1 VNSKQQVLIAISS
14 FNSGVRIVPIIRK
27 LKKLPYNVIIVDD
40 ASSDNSCSVISQSI
54 KGNRRYVLIK
64 HKINTGVGS
73 VIRDVI
79 SYGIK
84 HKYDVVALMAG
95 NGKDNPL
102 NIPKVLNPIIKNNY
116 DYVQGSRFLIGG
128 SYKNLPIPRKL
139 LIKGYSYIVWLF
151 TGYLGTDVTNGFR
164 AYKLSIFNDKEI
176 NIYQNWLDRYQ
187 LETYIQFK
195 VMTLKYKLKEVPVS
209 KDYIKGFKKYSYI
222 RPFLDWWQI
231 MSPLFLLKFKIRN

>member
-1 VNSKQQVLIAISS
+1 MYNSKILIGVSV
-14 FNSGVRIVPIIRK
+14 FNSGNQAVGLIRK
-27 LKKLPYNVIIVDD
+27 LNYLPYNVIFVDD
-40 ASSDNSCSVISQSI
+40 ASSDGSCNLISKSI
-54 KGNRRYVLIK
+54 KGNRKYSLIK
-64 HKINTGVGS
+64 HNKNTGVGS
-73 VIRDVI
+73 VIRDII

-84 HKYDVVALMAG
+84 YKYDIVALMAG
-95 NGKDNPL
+95 NGKDDPL
-102 NIPKVLNPIIKNNY
+102 NIPRVLDPIIKSNY
-116 DYVQGSRFLIGG
+116 DYVQGSRFLEGG
-128 SYKNLPIPRKL
+128 SFKNLPFPRKL

-164 AYKLSIFNDKEI
+164 AYKLSIFNDKQI
-176 NIYQNWLDRYQ
+176 NIYQDWLDRYQ

-195 VMTLKYKLKEVPVS
+195 IMTLKYRLKEVPVS